1 MVYHGIIVELELYK
15 TKRRRYVCKPVHIVN
30 FQDEGRCF
38 YSLRFFSAA
47 TALTSSPIS
56 S

>member
-15 TKRRRYVCKPVHIVN
+15 TKRRRYVCKSVHIAN
-30 FQDEGRCF
+30 FQDEARYF